1 MKRTLFDRALSGLG
15 LQRASASAASGVSD
29 GSLRAARN
37 GRLSNTF
44 ETERRHINSTIASGG
59 ATLRARSRFHTREG
73 GLLSAGKET
82 WVAYSVGTGLTPTWP
97 DVKPAVRKA
106 LHQWFNR
113 YAKIC
118 DFDGLTTYYGLQAMI
133 DMEVFEA
140 GECFVRLIR
149 STDRPL
155 QFQLICSEQLPYDN
169 SATQVAAG
177 NEVRMG
183 IEFNPAGRR
192 VAYHFYRYH
201 PGDGTKQASAQVME
215 RVPAEDILHV
225 YKPEQPGQ
233 LRGLPQTRAALIPG
247 NKLDDYDNSALE
259 RANAGTAFA
268 VFIEREGTDS
278 RSGNADEADAGPQ
291 PEMSITTGSIIEGA
305 PGEKVSTISPP
316 DPGNNYDAFTFRQAT
331 RVTSAMGVP
340 YAETTGDL
348 RKANFSSTRAGRQ
361 PFRRRVEQRQQ
372 FVLVPQFCDPAV
384 MAALADA
391 LLRGDIKLSRGASR
405 SLSAYENIDHIPQF
419 WEYVDPRGDA
429 QSDVLLVDNLLK
441 SRSRT
446 AAERGEDP
454 IELDDQIAAEQQ
466 REAKLKLKR
475 GGTAKPQVSTS
486 ADPPE
491 DPTEDDDEDQIEE
504 DDAA

>member
-1 MKRTLFDRALSGLG
+1 MKPSLIDRALAGMG
-15 LQRASASAASGVSD
+15 LQRSSGHAAASADA
-29 GSLRAARN
+29 SLRGSRN
-37 GRLSNTF
+37 GRLSSTF
-44 ETERRHINSTIASGG
+44 EAERRHINSTIAAGG

-73 GLLSAGKET
+73 GLLSAAKET

-97 DVKPAVRKA
+97 DVKPTVRRA
-106 LHQWFNR
+106 LHKWFND
-113 YAKIC
+113 YAKRC

-133 DMEVFEA
+133 DEEVFEA

-149 STDRPL
+149 SPDRPL
-155 QFQLICSEQLPYDN
+155 QFQLICSEQLPYDSSVT
-169 SATQVAAG
+169 SAAAG

-183 IEFNPAGRR
+183 IEFDVSGRR
-192 VAYHFYRYH
+192 VAYHFYRQH
-201 PGDGTKQASAQVME
+201 PGDGTKQMTAQMME

-225 YKPEQPGQ
+225 YKPAQPGA
-233 LRGLPQTRAALIPG
+233 LRGLPQTRAALIPA

-278 RSGNADEADAGPQ
+278 RSGSTEEKDSGPQ
-291 PEMSITTGSIIEGA
+291 PELTITTGSIIEGA

-372 FVLVPQFCDPAV
+372 FVLVPQFCDKAV

-391 LLRGDIKLSRGASR
+391 LLRGDISLPRGASR
-405 SLSAYENIDHIPQF
+405 LLAAYGNIDHIPQF

-441 SRSRT
+441 SRSKI

-454 IELDDQIAAEQQ
+454 IELDDQIAGEQK
-466 REAKLKLKR
+466 REAKLRLRR
-475 GGTAKPQVSTS
+475 GGTAKPQAV
-486 ADPPE
+486 AEAAEAEE
-491 DPTEDDDEDQIEE
+491 DSEAEPTEEDDD
-504 DDAA
+504 A

>member
-1 MKRTLFDRALSGLG
+1 MRPSLIDRALAGLG
-15 LQRASASAASGVSD
+15 LQRMSATAD
-29 GSLRAARN
+29 GGLRGARN

-44 ETERRHINSTIASGG
+44 ETERRHINSAVASAG

-73 GLLSAGKET
+73 SLLTAAKDT

-97 DVKPAVRKA
+97 NVKPEVRRA
-106 LHQWFNR
+106 LHAWFNR
-113 YAKIC
+113 YAKVC
-118 DFDGLTTYYGLQAMI
+118 DFDGRTTYYGLQAI
-133 DMEVFEA
+133 IESEVFEA

-149 STDRPL
+149 SADRPL

-169 SATQVAAG
+169 SATSALPG
-177 NEVRMG
+177 NEVRLG
-183 IEFNPAGRR
+183 IEFDPSGRR
-192 VAYHFYRYH
+192 VAYHFYRHH
-201 PGDGTKQASAQVME
+201 PGDGTKQQTAQAME
-215 RVPAEDILHV
+215 RVPADQILHI
-225 YKPEQPGQ
+225 YKVEQPGQ
-233 LRGLPQTRAALIPG
+233 LRGLPQTRAALIPA

-268 VFIEREGTDS
+268 VFIEREGTDA
-278 RSGNADEADAGPQ
+278 RSDAEGNPEPA
-291 PEMSITTGSIIEGA
+291 EMSITTGSIIEGA

-316 DPGNNYDAFTFRQAT
+316 DPGNNYDAFTFRQST

-372 FVLVPQFCDPAV
+372 FTLIPQFCDPALI
-384 MAALADA
+384 AALSDA
-391 LLRGDIKLSRGASR
+391 LLRGDIALPRGASR
-405 SLSAYENIDHIPQF
+405 LVGAYENIDHIPQF

-441 SRSRT
+441 SRSRV

-454 IELDDQIAAEQQ
+454 IELDDAIAAEQK
-466 REAKLKLKR
+466 REAELGLKR
-475 GGTAKPQVSTS
+475 GGTAKPLAS
-486 ADPPE
+486 AAAEDPE
-491 DPTEDDDEDQIEE
+491 DDMPEEDTAEEDDD
-504 DDAA
+504 A

>member
-1 MKRTLFDRALSGLG
+1 MKPRLIDRALAGLG
-15 LQRASASAASGVSD
+15 LQRVGASAEG
-29 GSLRAARN
+29 GLRGART

-44 ETERRHINSTIASGG
+44 ETERRHINSTVASGG
-59 ATLRARSRFHTREG
+59 AMLRARSRFHTREG
-73 GLLSAGKET
+73 GLLAAGKET

-97 DVKPAVRKA
+97 DVKPEVRRA
-106 LHQWFNR
+106 LHKWFNR
-113 YAKIC
+113 YAKGC
-118 DFDGLTTYYGLQAMI
+118 DFDGRTTYYGLQSI
-133 DMEVFEA
+133 IEMEVFEA

-169 SATQVAAG
+169 SATGALAG
-177 NEVRMG
+177 NEVRLG
-183 IEFNPAGRR
+183 IEFDKAGRR
-192 VAYHFYRYH
+192 VAYHFYRQH
-201 PGDGTKQASAQVME
+201 PGDGTKSQTALAME
-215 RVPAEDILHV
+215 RVPADEILHI
-225 YKPEQPGQ
+225 YKVEQPGQ
-233 LRGLPQTRAALIPG
+233 LRGLPQTRAALIPA

-268 VFIEREGTDS
+268 VFIEREGTDT
-278 RSGNADEADAGPQ
+278 RSDAADPDAGPQ
-291 PEMSITTGSIIEGA
+291 PEMSIATGSIIEGA

-372 FVLVPQFCDPAV
+372 FTLIPQFCDPAL

-391 LLRGDIKLSRGASR
+391 LLRGDIALPRGASR
-405 SLSAYENIDHIPQF
+405 TVAAYENIDHIPQF

-454 IELDDQIAAEQQ
+454 IELDDQIADEQK
-466 REAKLKLKR
+466 REARLGLKR
-475 GGTAKPQVSTS
+475 GGTAKPQAS
-486 ADPPE
+486 AATAESDPS
-491 DPTEDDDEDQIEE
+491 DTADDEDVSDEEE
-504 DDAA
+504 DDA